1 MAYHGVCN
9 KSNIM
14 DVTSGAGIAYPF
26 GASEFIAG
34 FGEIHVAIYSFLCSG
49 LSLLCP
55 SFAHCAVHRFMLSDY
70 PFGIVKLFLVLV
82 LDLHDKPLFVLFLDL
97 NEIPSI
103 LSTFLKFQQHV
114 ILHTF
119 LKFE

>member
-1 MAYHGVCN
+1 MVC
-9 KSNIM
+9 
-14 DVTSGAGIAYPF
+14 VTSGAGIAYPF

-82 LDLHDKPLFVLFLDL
+82 LDLMVYM
-97 NEIPSI
+97 SI
-103 LSTFLKFQQHV
+103 LGKVRKIVRHSNLRKV
-114 ILHTF
+114 
-119 LKFE
+119 